1 MATSK
6 NKGSNA
12 TLKPVGSVGLQGVLK
27 RVKASGLSSD
37 DKAALADILSQSI
50 KLRKLIEKSTVTLGD
65 KKVIARL
72 PNGFDIVK

>member
-12 TLKPVGSVGLQGVLK
+12 SPKPVGSVDLQGVLK
-27 RVKASGLSSD
+27 RVKASGLSSE
-37 DKAALADILSQSI
+37 DKATLADILNQGI